1 MLFCI
6 TLKESSF
13 FDGDCIAMEIMMA
26 SRQIVKK
33 TTPKIANGS
42 KLLKGSAACTMQ
54 AVRAK
59 VPKTNKQ
66 RNKLN

>member
-1 MLFCI
+1 MYFFWI

-13 FDGDCIAMEIMMA
+13 FDGDCRAIETMMD
-26 SRQIVKK
+26 SRQAEKK
-33 TTPKIANGS
+33 ATPKIASGS

-59 VPKTNKQ
+59 LPRTN
-66 RNKLN
+66 